1 MEDERSRVNAFS
13 RRIEELTSTRC
24 EPWRFGTVCR
34 NDDYPGRWDSNFLRV
49 ERPVGDATAAE
60 LAAEADR
67 ALGDLRHREIVVEDE
82 GQGARMAAG
91 FGALGWEVDHLLY
104 MARHRPSDR
113 EPAAPAEEL
122 TFDQVKPLIL
132 EINRRG
138 HGGMRE
144 AEAAMLADFRRVLVR
159 KAGARFFGARVD
171 RELAGTCEMYCL
183 DGVAQI
189 EDVHTLEEHRG
200 RGLAR
205 AFVGLAVSEAST
217 AGADLVFLITDE
229 NDWVKQLYRKLGF
242 DPVGRFWQFTRLPMA
257 GSSSRD

>member
-1 MEDERSRVNAFS
+1 MGQELSRIRAFS
-13 RRIEELTSTRC
+13 RRIEELTSTRS
-24 EPWRFGTVCR
+24 EPWRFGTVFR

-60 LAAEADR
+60 LASEADR
-67 ALGDLRHREIVVEDE
+67 GLGHLRHREIVVEDDS
-82 GQGARMAAG
+82 QGARLAAG

-104 MARHRPSDR
+104 MARHRHADM
-113 EPAAPAEEL
+113 EVVAHAEEFSFDEVRPL
-122 TFDQVKPLIL
+122 TL

-138 HGGMRE
+138 HGGMSE
-144 AEAAMLADFRRVLVR
+144 AEAAMLVDFRRVLVR

-171 RELAGTCEMYCL
+171 RELAGSCEMYYL

-205 AFVGLAVSEAST
+205 AFVGLAVREASA

-229 NDWVKQLYRKLGF
+229 NDWVQQLYRKLGF
-242 DPVGRFWQFTRLPMA
+242 DPVGRFWQFTRVPA
-257 GSSSRD
+257 GHTYR